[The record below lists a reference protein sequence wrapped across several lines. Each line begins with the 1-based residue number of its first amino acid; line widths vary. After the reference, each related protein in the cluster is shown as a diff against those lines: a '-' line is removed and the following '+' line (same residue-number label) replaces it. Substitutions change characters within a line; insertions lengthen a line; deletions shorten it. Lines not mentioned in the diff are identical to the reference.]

1 MGGREGDEMGNR
13 WKCVGRWW
21 WGEWSA
27 KVEGV
32 LRAVGRRKGVACALR
47 DRGSGAMR
55 YRSEDEIIAK
65 DGRSELRG
73 TRDVSRKI
81 RCRATWRTETQAEM

>member
-1 MGGREGDEMGNR
+1 MGGGGRLMRGQG

-47 DRGSGAMR
+47 DRKREGPEHA
-55 YRSEDEIIAK
+55 
-65 DGRSELRG
+65 
-73 TRDVSRKI
+73 VP
-81 RCRATWRTETQAEM
+81 Q